1 MSWTGKNMY
10 IPEYDD
16 GTVEIVKC
24 LKEWCKKTDYNFYAI
39 RYAFEKKKPYKN
51 ILTILELG
59 RVYQK

>member
-1 MSWTGKNMY
+1 MY